1 MNTELTLRDH
11 ATLIFRVHCK
21 HDSFRII
28 LSSSETVK
36 YTDKYNLLYYYYY
49 YYFTKKKYNLLS
61 AKKRKVIDVRYMP
74 INIAPHKLKFAS
86 CATWHAT

>member
-36 YTDKYNLLYYYYY
+36 YTDKYNLL
-49 YYFTKKKYNLLS
+49 S